1 MKKIHRISSLLSAAA
16 LGLAC
21 SLPAHAATAY
31 PDKPIHLIVPF
42 AAGGSTDILARM
54 AGQAIST
61 SLGQPVV
68 VENRAGASGNIGM
81 EAVARAAP
89 DGYTLLFTTTNLTL
103 NPEVLE
109 KVPYDPV
116 SSFSGVSMLAFA
128 PMILITKPGF
138 AGGSLQSLVKYGLS
152 HPGQLN
158 FSSSGAGG
166 APHLAGEMLKLRT
179 GMKMTHVPYK
189 GAAPAIADIVA
200 GQVQMTFTTY
210 VSASAMLHAHRVAAL
225 AVASSQRLPVL
236 PDVPTVEQAGIK
248 DFEIGTMFGLLA
260 PKGTPAPVIQR
271 LYEALKHSSADPAF
285 RGKIVNLGA
294 SVIVDTP
301 QEYDAYLRKD
311 VAKWKQLIAQI
322 GDISKN

>member
-1 MKKIHRISSLLSAAA
+1 MNKMHRISSLLSAAV

-21 SLPAHAATAY
+21 SLPAQAAAY

-61 SLGQPVV
+61 ALGQPVV

-103 NPEVLE
+103 NPEVLD

-116 SSFSGVSMLAFA
+116 GSFSGVSMLAFA
-128 PMILITKPGF
+128 PMILITKPGY
-138 AGGSLQSLVKYGLS
+138 AGGSLQSLVKYGLA

-210 VSASAMLHAHRVAAL
+210 VSASAMLKAHRVQAL
-225 AVASSQRLPVL
+225 AVASSKRLPVL
-236 PDVPTVEQAGIK
+236 PDVPTMEQAGFPGYDASQWMSVAATPGIPAKDLDELNRILQDIIKTPAFQAALENAGMIARPGSRQALIEFVAKDNAKWQTLIRQAGIK
-248 DFEIGTMFGLLA
+248 LT
-260 PKGTPAPVIQR
+260 R
-271 LYEALKHSSADPAF
+271 
-285 RGKIVNLGA
+285 
-294 SVIVDTP
+294 
-301 QEYDAYLRKD
+301 
-311 VAKWKQLIAQI
+311 
-322 GDISKN
+322 